1 MANLNSCWQPDWLGR
16 TLYRFR
22 LAGRE
27 IKTAKRIWEKKK
39 NPTGDNSS
47 SRIKEEEWAYWQTTI
62 ATKPAVHIGKLQVL
76 DAGCQ
81 GSIYTWWLHY
91 IKKKKK
97 KNLQEGN
104 CRELRV
110 RRANWL
116 DIKAESPKSNSL
128 WERKEKK
135 KKNWYCLRPYQQAS
149 NGSGFFCFNHEH
161 GQVERWR
168 MLARWNQSIGGRA
181 RVCSKGRSIYRD
193 WYIYTCTTAN
203 IYVRVCKR
211 KGKGKKKEAAAAA
224 EWIIPPV
231 TKRGAHFKLLHGTPP
246 HRVPF
251 LFLIESALFP
261 I

>member
-1 MANLNSCWQPDWLGR
+1 MAS
-16 TLYRFR
+16 
-22 LAGRE
+22 
-27 IKTAKRIWEKKK
+27 
-39 NPTGDNSS
+39 
-47 SRIKEEEWAYWQTTI
+47 
-62 ATKPAVHIGKLQVL
+62 
-76 DAGCQ
+76 
-81 GSIYTWWLHY
+81 LHQ
-91 IKKKKK
+91 KKKK

-211 KGKGKKKEAAAAA
+211 KGKGKKRRQQQQQQNGSSRRSR
-224 EWIIPPV
+224 
-231 TKRGAHFKLLHGTPP
+231 RGALTSSFSMVLPHTESLSCFWSNQLFFLYRRRKCGESTCQPP
-246 HRVPF
+246 
-251 LFLIESALFP
+251 SALHDSPDGDVIKKKHSLRKEEESFLLCD